1 MNDPRPMKAALVP
14 LSKFLSKVLRH
25 QPELIGVELDP
36 QGWIEVDLLLAKCAE
51 HGKKALSRE
60 TLEEIVSSND
70 KQRFAFSEDRRR
82 IRANQGHSVEVDLE
96 LPTIEPPET
105 LFHGT
110 ATRHLPS
117 IMESGLLP
125 GTRQQVHLSADRE
138 TAWKVGS
145 RHGKPV
151 ILRVLAL
158 QLHAAGGKFSRSANG
173 VWLVDAVPPQY
184 LVPLDGVDG

>member
-1 MNDPRPMKAALVP
+1 MKPALVP
-14 LSKFLSKVLRH
+14 LSKFLSKILRH
-25 QPELIGVELDP
+25 QPELVGIELDP
-36 QGWIEVDLLLAKCAE
+36 QGWIEVDVLLAKCAE
-51 HGKKALSRE
+51 HGKKTLSRE
-60 TLEEIVSSND
+60 LLEEIVAGND
-70 KQRFAFSEDRRR
+70 KQRFAFSEDRLR

-96 LPTIEPPET
+96 LPVIEPPAE

-110 ATRHLPS
+110 ATRFLAS

-138 TAWKVGS
+138 TAWKVGM

-151 ILRVLAL
+151 VLRVLAL

-173 VWLVDAVPPQY
+173 VWLVDAVPPKY
-184 LVPLDGVDG
+184 LEVSGG